1 MLPSGERMKEEYID
15 PFVNSTRKLMEMMV
29 GIKDFKKKEVSVDQQ
44 MNPIC
49 DVSAIIG
56 VTGDCTG
63 SIVLSFT
70 NSVAAKMLS
79 KLLGEPI
86 AEFNDDVCDAVCEM
100 VNIIAGNASA
110 ELNEKKVGHME
121 RSLPN
126 VIYGSGHSIKSP
138 QHAPAVNLVFETELG
153 DFALQVSLKFN

>member
-1 MLPSGERMKEEYID
+1 MLSYGERVKVEYID
-15 PFVNSTRKLMEMMV
+15 PFINATRKLMEMMV
-29 GIKDFKKKEVSVDQQ
+29 GIKDFKKKEVFVDQQ
-44 MNPIC
+44 IDAVF

-70 NSVAAKMLS
+70 NTVAAEMLS
-79 KLLGEPI
+79 KLLGEPVR
-86 AEFNDDVCDAVCEM
+86 EFNDDVCDAVCEM

-110 ELNEKKVGHME
+110 ELTEKGGGHME

-138 QHAPAVNLVFETELG
+138 QHAPCINVVFETELG
-153 DFALQVSLKFN
+153 DFAVQVSLKFN

>member
-1 MLPSGERMKEEYID
+1 MVPCSERMKIEYID
-15 PFVNSTRKLMEMMV
+15 PFINATRKLMEVMV
-29 GIKDFKKKEVSVDQQ
+29 GIKNFKKKEVYVDQQ
-44 MNPIC
+44 MGAAF

-70 NSVAAKMLS
+70 NSVASEMLS
-79 KLLGEPI
+79 KILGEPVS
-86 AEFNDDVCDAVCEM
+86 EFNDDVCDAVCEM

-110 ELNEKKVGHME
+110 ELTENGVGRME

-126 VIYGSGHSIKSP
+126 VIYGKDHTIKRPQQAPSIN
-138 QHAPAVNLVFETELG
+138 VVFETELG
-153 DFALQVSLKFN
+153 DFAMQVSLRFN

>member
-1 MLPSGERMKEEYID
+1 MKVEYID
-15 PFVNSTRKLMEMMV
+15 PFINATRKLMEMMV
-29 GIKDFKKKEVSVDQQ
+29 GIKDFKKKEVFVDQQ
-44 MNPIC
+44 MDAVF

-56 VTGDCTG
+56 VTGDCAG

-70 NSVAAKMLS
+70 NSVAAEMLS
-79 KLLGEPI
+79 KLLGEPVR
-86 AEFNDDVCDAVCEM
+86 EFNDDVCDAVCEM

-110 ELNEKKVGHME
+110 ELTEKGVGHME

-138 QHAPAVNLVFETELG
+138 QNAPCINVVFETELG
-153 DFALQVSLKFN
+153 DFAIQVSLKFN

>member
-1 MLPSGERMKEEYID
+1 MKVEYID
-15 PFVNSTRKLMEMMV
+15 PFINATRKLMEMMV
-29 GIKDFKKKEVSVDQQ
+29 GIKDFKKKEVFVDQQ
-44 MNPIC
+44 MDAVF

-56 VTGDCTG
+56 VTGDCAG

-70 NSVAAKMLS
+70 NSVAAEMLS
-79 KLLGEPI
+79 KLLGEPVR
-86 AEFNDDVCDAVCEM
+86 EFDDDVCDAVCEM

-110 ELNEKKVGHME
+110 ELTEKGVGHME

-138 QHAPAVNLVFETELG
+138 QHAPCINVVFETELG
-153 DFALQVSLKFN
+153 DFAIQVSLKFN

>member
-1 MLPSGERMKEEYID
+1 MPCGEPLKVEYIN
-15 PFVNSTRKLMEMMV
+15 PFINATRKLMEIMV
-29 GIKDFKKKEVSVDQQ
+29 GIKEFKKKEVYVDQQ
-44 MNPIC
+44 MKAVF

-70 NSVAAKMLS
+70 NSVAAEMLS
-79 KLLGEPI
+79 KLLGEPVK
-86 AEFNDDVCDAVCEM
+86 EFNDDVCDAVCEM

-110 ELNEKKVGHME
+110 ELTENGGGHME

-126 VIYGSGHSIKSP
+126 VIYGRGHAIKRP
-138 QHAPAVNLVFETELG
+138 QQAPCINVVFETELG
-153 DFALQVSLKFN
+153 EFAMQVSLKFN

>member
-1 MLPSGERMKEEYID
+1 MKIEYLNHFI
-15 PFVNSTRKLMEMMV
+15 NSARKLMELMV
-29 GIKDFKKKEVSVDQQ
+29 GIKEFKKKEVYVDQQ
-44 MNPIC
+44 MSAVF

-70 NSVAAKMLS
+70 NKVAAEMLS
-79 KLLGEPI
+79 KLLGEPVS
-86 AEFNDDVCDAVCEM
+86 EFNDDVCDAVCEM

-110 ELNEKKVGHME
+110 ELTENGVGHIE

-126 VIYGSGHSIKSP
+126 VIYGRGHTIKRP
-138 QHAPAVNLVFETELG
+138 QHAPSINVLFETELG
-153 DFALQVSLKFN
+153 DFAMQVSLKFN

>member
-1 MLPSGERMKEEYID
+1 MLSYGDRMKEEYID
-15 PFVNSTRKLMEMMV
+15 PFINATRKLMEMMV
-29 GIKDFKKKEVSVDQQ
+29 GIKDFRKKEVSVDQQ
-44 MNPIC
+44 MNVVC

-70 NSVAAKMLS
+70 NSVATKMLS
-79 KLLGEPI
+79 KLLGEPVK
-86 AEFNDDVCDAVCEM
+86 EFNDDVCDAVCEM

-110 ELNEKKVGHME
+110 ELNEKRVGRME

-126 VIYGSGHSIKSP
+126 VIYGNGHAIKSP
-138 QHAPAVNLVFETELG
+138 QHAPVVNLVFETELG